1 MADNKVNL
9 LVTLK
14 DQASKGVSGLTNK
27 FGSFGK
33 MLNPV
38 TLGIAAAAA
47 ALTKLAF
54 SAAKAGDDFA
64 KTATQIGTT
73 ADVLSELAFAA
84 NIGGAEVGDVA
95 TSLRI
100 LSKRVN
106 DANNGLLTSVRAFE
120 DAGIATKDANGQFLS
135 AEELLMN
142 SADAFA
148 QMDNATQRTA
158 LAMELF
164 GRSGG
169 KLVPILIQG
178 SDAIRDLRQEAKDL
192 GITFSQVEAQQA
204 EAFTDSF
211 LRLTSVFKGIGIE
224 IGKSLIPTFTRLFDV
239 LYAVLLPVAKAIR
252 NIFKLIGIALD
263 GVAQG
268 ITFLIEKFDELLT
281 FVDENI
287 VSFDR
292 LARIFDFTMD
302 MVNAIIFPFDLFTE
316 ALKRNTDEA
325 NNNSDANEKSATT
338 FGVMLE
344 NLNKGLSESLQ
355 KFSEVSTIAMDVG
368 RMMGSTVGTAIDDIG
383 VAFADSVME
392 GKSFKDSLKSIMT
405 ETAKMLIRQIA
416 IMIARLI
423 ALKVALAAVGLSS
436 VAGLAGGGG
445 GIPGIGG
452 GDTIGGLIKSAKGIG
467 KKIGKIGGGFFADG
481 GRPPVNQV
489 SVVGERGAELFVPD
503 RPGTIV
509 PNEMLGGQSIGV
521 VNILPNANLDE
532 ALLAKPMSY
541 WLALT
546 QEKLLPAL
554 NNLGK
559 SGQTTTLNFRRSR

>member
-27 FGSFGK
+27 FGDFGK
-33 MLNPV
+33 MLTPV

-135 AEELLMN
+135 AEDLLMN

-148 QMDNATQRTA
+148 QMENATQRTA

-211 LRLTSVFKGIGIE
+211 LRLTSVFKGIGIQ
-224 IGKSLIPTFTRLFDV
+224 IGKTLIPTFTRLFDV
-239 LYAVLLPVAKAIR
+239 LYAVLLPVAKTIR
-252 NIFKLIGIALD
+252 NIFKLIGIALE

-268 ITFLIEKFDELLT
+268 VTFIIEKFDELLT

-292 LARIFDFTMD
+292 LARIFDFTID
-302 MVNAIIFPFDLFTE
+302 MVNALIFPFELFTE
-316 ALKRNTDEA
+316 AIKLNTDAA
-325 NNNSDANEKSATT
+325 NANSAANEKSTST
-338 FGVMLE
+338 FGIMLE
-344 NLNKGLSESLQ
+344 NLGKGMNESLQ

-368 RMMGSTVGTAIDDIG
+368 RQMGSTVGTAIDDIG
-383 VAFADSVME
+383 IAFADSVME
-392 GKSFKDSLKSIMT
+392 GKSFKDSLKGIMT

-436 VAGLAGGGG
+436 VAGLTGGG

-452 GDTIGGLIKSAKGIG
+452 GDTISGLIKGAKS
-467 KKIGKIGGGFFADG
+467 IGKIAKKVKFFADG

-503 RPGTIV
+503 KPGTII
-509 PNEMLGGQSIGV
+509 PNEMLGGSQTIGV

-541 WLALT
+541 WLELT

-559 SGQTTTLNFRRSR
+559 SGSTTTLDFRRSR